1 MIKKF
6 EVGGVP
12 GLLAPTT
19 GPMQAG
25 LAFRVGFTDEPL
37 AKRGIT
43 HLIEHLSLHSV
54 GVADY
59 HYNGATGVEFTRFHM
74 QGAEKDVVAFLNGV
88 CAALRDLPMR
98 RLAVEK
104 EVLEAEAHGRSASV
118 SEPMW
123 LWRHGARDY
132 GAGAYPEWGLPS
144 ITEDDLRA
152 WVARYFTRENA
163 VLWVA
168 GDAVPAGLELDLP
181 SGTRQPLPE
190 PSSAL
195 PVTPA
200 CFGGSPGLVA
210 WDTVVP
216 RSAASSVFAE
226 VLERMLF
233 RELRQES
240 GLSYAAQTDYQPTGR
255 DRVVITAAADCLPEN
270 SGAVLGGMVDVLATL
285 RAGRV
290 DPADVT
296 AVISKRVEGLRHAEE
311 VAARLPGLAVGLLA
325 GRDVLDVDE
334 QIAGLTAVTP
344 ADVAAVAAGAWA
356 NGLIMA
362 PSRADW
368 AGFAI
373 APPESLRAVT
383 GTEFK
388 PLGDV
393 TARLVVGP
401 EGASL
406 VEPHNLLTVR
416 FDECVLMRAWP
427 DGGRQLIG
435 ADGIVVWAEPT
446 LHRGGREAVKLIDAA
461 VPPERVVV
469 QAIRNPEQI
478 PQPRTRSTTPTTTAS
493 TSDRVSGILGLIV
506 FWPLTLIFGALGALL
521 FLSLSTDAEDVEY
534 TIVIGLLCI
543 PVTIIGIIGIRRSL
557 YRMRYGPRKSRQR

>member
-1 MIKKF
+1 MISRF

-12 GLLAPTT
+12 GLMAPTS
-19 GPMQAG
+19 GPMHAG
-25 LAFRVGFTDEPL
+25 LAFRVGFVDEPL
-37 AKRGIT
+37 ARRGIT
-43 HLIEHLSLHSV
+43 HLVEHLALHSV

-88 CAALRDLPMR
+88 CAALRDLPMK

-104 EVLEAEAHGRSASV
+104 EVLEAEAHGRNASV

-132 GAGAYPEWGLPS
+132 GAGAYPEWGLPG

-168 GDAVPAGLELDLP
+168 GEAVPSGLALDLP
-181 SGTRQPLPE
+181 SGTRQPLPP

-195 PVTPA
+195 PSTPA
-200 CFGGSPGLVA
+200 CFGGSAGLVA
-210 WDTVVP
+210 WDTLVP
-216 RSAASSVFAE
+216 RAPAAAVFAD

-240 GLSYAAQTDYQPTGR
+240 GISYAAQTDYQPLGR
-255 DRVVITAAADCLPEN
+255 EHVVITAAADSLPEN

-296 AVISKRVEGLRHAEE
+296 AVIGKRIEGMRHSED
-311 VAARLPGLAVGLLA
+311 VAARLPAQALGLLA
-325 GRDVLDVDE
+325 GREVLDVDE
-334 QIAGLTAVTP
+334 LIAGLTAVT
-344 ADVAAVAAGAWA
+344 ASDVTAVAGHAWA
-356 NGLIMA
+356 NGLIMS
-362 PSRADW
+362 PSRADY
-368 AGFAI
+368 AGFTI
-373 APPESLRAVT
+373 APQESERAVT
-383 GTEFK
+383 GTEYRAL
-388 PLGDV
+388 PGA
-393 TARLVVGP
+393 TALLVVGD
-401 EGASL
+401 EGVSL
-406 VEPHNLLTVR
+406 IDDGSLLTVR
-416 FDECVLMRAWP
+416 YDECVLMRAWP

-446 LHRGGREAVKLIDAA
+446 LHRAGREAVTRIDAA
-461 VPPERVVV
+461 VPRELVVV
-469 QAIRNPEQI
+469 EPMRPPEQI
-478 PQPRTRSTTPTTTAS
+478 PQPTAS
-493 TSDRVSGILGLIV
+493 ASRADRIGGIQGMVLFGLV
-506 FWPLTLIFGALGALL
+506 TLLFGGLAALL
-521 FLSLSTDAEDVEY
+521 LVALFFETRDRLQLGVTG
-534 TIVIGLLCI
+534 TLLALAAAGGGYG
-543 PVTIIGIIGIRRSL
+543 VRRSY
-557 YRMRYGPRKSRQR
+557 YRMRYGPRPKKL